1 MCVYLAEEE
10 EDVLALAGMR
20 QTAVGQ
26 YLRGMRW
33 MDGGWVRG
41 QWFRRD
47 TLFICGLN
55 CQHSTPET

>member
-1 MCVYLAEEE
+1 MCVYSAEEE

-26 YLRGMRW
+26 YLRGKRW

-41 QWFRRD
+41 
-47 TLFICGLN
+47 
-55 CQHSTPET
+55 